1 MTVCAVC
8 LYFLAKV
15 SPGLSA
21 FLIGGLFVIWSWVWS
36 LRFRFLIV
44 CFGDLLLSILAIFTS
59 FSSLF

>member
-21 FLIGGLFVIWSWVWS
+21 FLIGGLFVIWSWGLFIAVPVS
-36 LRFRFLIV
+36 NFLYFV
-44 CFGDLLLSILAIFTS
+44 GLLNTVNSCDFC
-59 FSSLF
+59 